1 MQFYVLQKNRGFTLL
16 ELIVVIIIIGV
27 LASLAVPQY
36 FKVTERAR
44 AAEGVGLLNL
54 LRGSQIRYKAE
65 KNAYATDVA
74 SLDADYTT
82 PKYFTVTA
90 PAGTTAEVAKV
101 TRNATQQSYGAYVLI
116 ISEAGAISCSGG
128 STGGCAA
135 VGYP

>member
-1 MQFYVLQKNRGFTLL
+1 MRKGFTLL

-36 FKVTERAR
+36 FKVAERAR
-44 AAEGVGLLNL
+44 AAEGVGLLSL

-65 KNAYATDVA
+65 KNVYATDVA
-74 SLDADYTT
+74 SLDAEYTT

-90 PAGTTAEVAKV
+90 PAGTAAEVGKV
-101 TRNATQQSYGAYVLI
+101 TRNATQQSFGAYVLI

-135 VGYP
+135 IGYP